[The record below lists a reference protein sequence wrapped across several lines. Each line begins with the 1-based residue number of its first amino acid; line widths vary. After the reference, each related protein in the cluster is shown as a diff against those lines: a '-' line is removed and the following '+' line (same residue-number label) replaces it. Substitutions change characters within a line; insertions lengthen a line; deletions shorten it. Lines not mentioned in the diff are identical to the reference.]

1 MYQSRAVHSS
11 SQNPSGDCLL
21 ATRAANHA
29 GLTCFSWVER
39 LPVTQEAAGSIPVD
53 SDEGVDEEQIV
64 VKI

>member
-1 MYQSRAVHSS
+1 VIACWLHAR
-11 SQNPSGDCLL
+11 
-21 ATRAANHA
+21 ANHA
-29 GLTCFSWVER
+29 GLTCFSWLER